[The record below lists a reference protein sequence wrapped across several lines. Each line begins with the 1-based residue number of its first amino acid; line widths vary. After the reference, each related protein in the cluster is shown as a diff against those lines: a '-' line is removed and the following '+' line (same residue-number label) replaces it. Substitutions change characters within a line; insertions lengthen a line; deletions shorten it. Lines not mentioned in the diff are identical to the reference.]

1 MFLVAGNVK
10 SERLQRNKDIR
21 FLCNILHNKY
31 FVDISRL
38 ARALHM
44 QRQYYYDFVRGD
56 RDLLYPNLYKIESF
70 IFDLYETILEQEME
84 MNGLVLES
92 TDERETELNL

>member
-1 MFLVAGNVK
+1 MTYVARRVNP
-10 SERLQRNKDIR
+10 ERLQRNKDIR
-21 FLCNILHNKY
+21 FLCNILHKKY

-70 IFDLYETILEQEME
+70 IFDLYETILEQEMD
-84 MNGLVLES
+84 MNGIVLPS
-92 TDERETELNL
+92 IDEKQLEVKF

>member
-1 MFLVAGNVK
+1 
-10 SERLQRNKDIR
+10 
-21 FLCNILHNKY
+21 
-31 FVDISRL
+31 
-38 ARALHM
+38 
-44 QRQYYYDFVRGD
+44 